1 MPRNALMTGI
11 ALLAA
16 GALVVASLGLY
27 RVFSYVAAVF
37 ILAVVASA
45 SIEHHGSFLEPY
57 TGLVAGLAGMF
68 LAGLTGIWLLWSPDV
83 TSYTYALGV
92 PTPTLV
98 YFVLLWLAPA
108 FAAIYYSV
116 IVFDRIGSDAVVDE
130 IISEARDRQQR
141 ADVPLEPRR
150 IERSTSADG
159 LDRAPDVEG
168 NDD

>member
-1 MPRNALMTGI
+1 MARNTLMTGI

-16 GALVVASLGLY
+16 GALVAASLGAY

-45 SIEHHGSFLEPY
+45 SIEHDGSALEPY
-57 TGLVAGLAGMF
+57 TGLIAGLTVVF
-68 LAGLTGIWLLWSPDV
+68 LGGLTGIWLLWSPDV
-83 TSYTYALGV
+83 TSYTYVLGV
-92 PTPTLV
+92 PRPTLV
-98 YFVLLWLAPA
+98 YFAFLWLAPA

-116 IVFDRIGSDAVVDE
+116 MVFDRIGSDAVVDE

-141 ADVPLEPRR
+141 ADLPLEPRR
-150 IERSTSADG
+150 IERATSADRP
-159 LDRAPDVEG
+159 DRTPDVEG

>member
-16 GALVVASLGLY
+16 GALVAASLGLY

-57 TGLVAGLAGMF
+57 TGLVAGLTGMF

-130 IISEARDRQQR
+130 IISEARDRQQQV
-141 ADVPLEPRR
+141 DVPLEPRR

-159 LDRAPDVEG
+159 LDRASDVEG
-168 NDD
+168 SDD